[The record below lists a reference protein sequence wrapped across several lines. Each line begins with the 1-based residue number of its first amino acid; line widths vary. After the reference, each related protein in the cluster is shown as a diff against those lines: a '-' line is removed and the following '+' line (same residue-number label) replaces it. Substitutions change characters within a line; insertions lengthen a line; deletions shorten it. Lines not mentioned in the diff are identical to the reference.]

1 MMVMALLV
9 SKVVLGS
16 MAFVYIPYFF
26 PLALIGDFLII
37 LIYNKLCFGVFNGS
51 MLDFKKMLITNSFE
65 FQ

>member
-1 MMVMALLV
+1 MVMTLLF

-26 PLALIGDFLII
+26 PLALIGDYIIII
-37 LIYNKLCFGVFNGS
+37 LYNKLCFGHFNGLCIFIES
-51 MLDFKKMLITNSFE
+51 EIVFKDGFE

>member
-1 MMVMALLV
+1 MVMTLLF

-26 PLALIGDFLII
+26 PLALIGDLIVVV
-37 LIYNKLCFGVFNGS
+37 LYNKLCFGHFNGIYN
-51 MLDFKKMLITNSFE
+51 FKESKMVPTNSFV